1 MNNKE
6 CSSMKRIFGFILL
19 LVMVLSLTMCTNT
32 EKQGDR
38 YLCRY
43 FIVSHGMMRY
53 NYLIEVT
60 DSGVMTISSGD
71 VSDDVETK
79 IIEEEEKMTES
90 LSDYKFLKNVH
101 SKDTVRLTHSELE
114 RLRKCIDKIADVK

>member
-1 MNNKE
+1 
-6 CSSMKRIFGFILL
+6 MKRFYGFILL
-19 LVMVLSLTMCTNT
+19 SVMVLSLTTCTNNN
-32 EKQGDR
+32 KQGDR
-38 YLCRY
+38 Y
-43 FIVSHGMMRY
+43 FIFSYGMMRY

-90 LSDYKFLKNVH
+90 LSDYKFLKNIH

-114 RLRKCIDKIADVK
+114 RLRKCIDKIPVTFRIK